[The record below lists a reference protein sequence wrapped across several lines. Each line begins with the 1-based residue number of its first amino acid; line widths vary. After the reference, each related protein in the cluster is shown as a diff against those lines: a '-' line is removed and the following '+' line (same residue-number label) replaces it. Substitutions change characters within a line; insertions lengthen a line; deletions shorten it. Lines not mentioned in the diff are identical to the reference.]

1 MTDIKSLTKEELT
14 DFIKDMG
21 EPGFRAGQIYDWM
34 HKKQAAGFD
43 EMTNL
48 SKGLRDKLSKECE
61 YVSLKIERVQ
71 ESRIDGTRKYLFELA
86 DGNLIESVFMKYRFG
101 NSVCVSSQV
110 GCRMGCRFCASTI
123 DGVERNLRP
132 SEILDQIYAIMRD
145 TGEKVS
151 RVVVMGS
158 GEPLDNYDNVIR
170 FVKLLTDENGYNL
183 GQRNLTISTCGIV
196 PNMKRLAEEKLQINL
211 AISLHASNQTKRQE
225 LMPIANKYSIEEL
238 LDACRD
244 YFDKTGRQLTFEY
257 SLVGGVNDTDADADE
272 LAGLLKDLNCVVNL
286 IPVNPIKERDYV
298 ESTAERVQ
306 AFKRMLEKRHINAT
320 IRREMGRDIDGA
332 CGQLRRRHI
341 SEKKGYC
348 SDSSAHLLR

>member
-1 MTDIKSLTKEELT
+1 MEKPDIKSLTKEELT
-14 DFIKDMG
+14 NLIKELG
-21 EPGFRAGQIYDWM
+21 QPGFRAGQIYDWM
-34 HKKQAAGFD
+34 HKKQARSYE

-48 SKGLRDKLSKECE
+48 SKELREKLTAETE
-61 YVSLKIERVQ
+61 FVSLRSERIQ
-71 ESRIDGTRKYLFELA
+71 ESKIDGTRKYLFALA

-123 DGVERNLRP
+123 DGVERNLKP

-145 TGEKVS
+145 TGEKIS

-158 GEPLDNYDNVIR
+158 GEPLDNYDNIIR
-170 FVKLLTDENGYNL
+170 FVHLLTDGNGLNL

-196 PNMKRLAEEKLQINL
+196 PNMYRLAEEKLQINL
-211 AISLHASNQTKRQE
+211 AISLHASNQEKRQE
-225 LMPIANKYSIEEL
+225 LMPIANKYSIDEL
-238 LDACRD
+238 IKACRD

-257 SLVGGVNDTDADADE
+257 SLVGGVNDSEEDANE
-272 LAGLLKDLNCVVNL
+272 LSGLLKDLNCVVNL

-298 ESTAERVQ
+298 ESTKDKVM
-306 AFKRMLEKRHINAT
+306 AFQHKLQSRKINAT

-341 SEKKGYC
+341 EELKE
-348 SDSSAHLLR
+348 